1 MKQKRFLL
9 IILSVAMPMFVSS
22 QSTFFKRFQTTD
34 NSCGVKSIETPSH
47 DFLIIGG
54 NGFYSSFPQGMIM
67 KINSNGDLIEKL
79 VFHDDVN
86 ASNLLTINQS
96 TSFEGQYLLTGYKD
110 SIVDNVSNCI
120 IKLYIINDSITFL
133 SERSF
138 NSGPELFVYPWQLKP
153 GGNNSFYLLCTV
165 DSVNQPTSSGQFCV
179 IKFNIELDSISAYF
193 PQGSSSHIGDL
204 LYDEKQK
211 KVDIF
216 YFGPYITKSGSSMK
230 VLELDSNLN
239 YIASL
244 SLPENIITEPSAT
257 YLTDTTYIL
266 TGVTHKMAIAQF
278 ISTYLMTY
286 DHDSLKRQQIFG
298 DPDTVLYA
306 GATPNTA
313 INGESIF
320 ISGLYNI
327 HPFEYPWQSTPSWI
341 QVTRLDRSL
350 NIISNNF
357 YGGDAFY
364 SPYSII
370 ATSDGGAFLTGFRYD
385 LQTHLF
391 DVFALKVDTNGA
403 VTGEVENE
411 RTDIA
416 GAILAPNPAHDKVS
430 AIVGAQ
436 YTSAD
441 LFLYDLNGKQV
452 FYKQL
457 QNNRQIF
464 DISGLKPGSY
474 FYLFTSRN
482 KKIGKGKLVKLR

>member
-1 MKQKRFLL
+1 MKAYHYLFRFSFALL
-9 IILSVAMPMFVSS
+9 PLLTHA
-22 QSTFFKRFQTTD
+22 QSTFFKIFPSTD
-34 NSCGVKSIETPSH
+34 NSIGVKAIETPTN
-47 DFLIIGG
+47 DIIIVGG
-54 NGFYSSFPQGMIM
+54 NDFYSSLPKGMIM
-67 KINSNGDLIEKL
+67 KINSDGDLLEKIIL
-79 VFHDDVN
+79 PGGGN
-86 ASNLLTINQS
+86 ASNMFTINHFPA
-96 TSFEGQYLLTGYKD
+96 FENQYLLTGYKD

-138 NSGPELFVYPWQLKP
+138 NSGSELFVYPWQFKI
-153 GGNNSFYLLCTV
+153 GENNSFYLLCNV
-165 DSVNQPTSSGQFCV
+165 DSINQPTSPGQFCV
-179 IKFNIELDSISAYF
+179 LKFNNQLDSINAYF
-193 PQGSSSHIGDL
+193 SHGSSYHLIGDL
-204 LYDEKQK
+204 LYDENQK

-216 YFGPYITKSGSSMK
+216 YLGPYITKSGSSMK

-244 SLPENIITEPSAT
+244 SLPENIITEPTSI

-266 TGVTHKMAIAQF
+266 TGVTHTMAIDRF

-286 DHDSLKRQQIFG
+286 DHDSLKRQQIYN
-298 DPDTVLYA
+298 DPDTLLYA

-313 INGESIF
+313 VNGESIF

-403 VTGEVENE
+403 VTGDSETDRN
-411 RTDIA
+411 DIA
-416 GAILAPNPAHDKVS
+416 GAILAPNPGHDKVS

-436 YTSAD
+436 YKSAD
-441 LFLYDLNGKQV
+441 IFLYDLKGKTIL
-452 FYKQL
+452 YKKL
-457 QNNRQIF
+457 EGNRQTI
-464 DISGLKPGSY
+464 DLSGLKPGSY
-474 FYLFTSRN
+474 VYVFTSEN
-482 KKIGKGKLVKLR
+482 KKIGQGKWIRQ